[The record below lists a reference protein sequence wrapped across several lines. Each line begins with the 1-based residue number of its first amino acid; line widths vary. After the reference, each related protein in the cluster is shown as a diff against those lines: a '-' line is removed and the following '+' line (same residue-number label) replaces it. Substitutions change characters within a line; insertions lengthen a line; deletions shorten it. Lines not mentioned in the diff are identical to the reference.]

1 MLDWF
6 IHELVWQS
14 PLFDR
19 IIELLLEMYEYTTS
33 LKDRLEVVV
42 LVSSRVE
49 AGLTSQLSSIIILV
63 TITIYYIAVIVIGI
77 FIVIFI
83 NEYNINFFSPD

>member
-1 MLDWF
+1 
-6 IHELVWQS
+6 
-14 PLFDR
+14 
-19 IIELLLEMYEYTTS
+19 MYEYTTS

-83 NEYNINFFSPD
+83 NEYNINFFLIGLLLRKTRVLKYTEAE